1 MDDKTDTF
9 AKNPNALLMLDA
21 HCVKNPKKCLKTRQ
35 LMSQDGQIV
44 TDLVWSPDSQ
54 YIAYLQS
61 DDPLGVTTNLGDVWV
76 VDVQSGQAQQLTEG
90 KTSGSFSWSPDSS
103 AVVYENITDSSLDVY
118 IAFLD
123 GRHKPGPVLT
133 GFRASATP
141 YWAFQ

>member
-1 MDDKTDTF
+1 MSEVEARARAAARVAATRPGLTVAVTNEVGLGLIPDNQLGRTYRDLLGRVNTIWAEAADRYR
-9 AKNPNALLMLDA
+9 ALLKLDA

-76 VDVQSGQAQQLTEG
+76 VDVQMVWVG
-90 KTSGSFSWSPDSS
+90 DSC
-103 AVVYENITDSSLDVY
+103 V
-118 IAFLD
+118 
-123 GRHKPGPVLT
+123 
-133 GFRASATP
+133 
-141 YWAFQ
+141 